1 MKKNNSIDRTAL
13 MPNYAPPWF
22 TPVKGDKSVVWDEN
36 GKDYIDFGG
45 GIAVTCLGH
54 AHPELN
60 QALKTQA
67 DSLWHVSNYLLNQ
80 PAVDLTDALA
90 KKTFAEKIF
99 LSNSGNEANE
109 AAMKLARRFYFDQ
122 GKKDKYEIISFSDSF
137 HGRSMMNI
145 TVGDSEFHQTG
156 FGPLLEGFKKAQFN
170 DLDSVKKIINKNTAA
185 IMVEPIQGE
194 SGVIPAKNPFLEGLR
209 KLADENDCLLIF
221 DEVQSGIGRTGSL
234 LAYMGYGVV
243 PDILTVAK
251 GMGGGMPVAATLTTE
266 KIAECFQPGT
276 HGSTFGGNPLSC
288 AVASKVIEIVSKQKL
303 LTGVVEKTTFFLKHL
318 SALSEEF
325 DLFDDVRSAGLWIGC
340 DFKKIKAGEFLEA
353 CYEEGLII
361 VQASGQSTIRLA
373 PSLIIEDTE
382 INEGFNRFR
391 KALQNLV

>member
-1 MKKNNSIDRTAL
+1 
-13 MPNYAPPWF
+13 
-22 TPVKGDKSVVWDEN
+22 
-36 GKDYIDFGG
+36 
-45 GIAVTCLGH
+45 
-54 AHPELN
+54 
-60 QALKTQA
+60 
-67 DSLWHVSNYLLNQ
+67 
-80 PAVDLTDALA
+80 
-90 KKTFAEKIF
+90 
-99 LSNSGNEANE
+99 
-109 AAMKLARRFYFDQ
+109 
-122 GKKDKYEIISFSDSF
+122 
-137 HGRSMMNI
+137 
-145 TVGDSEFHQTG
+145 
-156 FGPLLEGFKKAQFN
+156 
-170 DLDSVKKIINKNTAA
+170 
-185 IMVEPIQGE
+185 MVEPIQGE

-243 PDILTVAK
+243 PDILTMAK

-303 LTGVVEKTTFFLKHL
+303 LTGVVEKTTLFLKHL

-373 PSLIIEDTE
+373 PSLIIGDSE